1 MKSPQTTEA
10 IRALLS
16 RAAMSLLLMLSTSAH
31 AGLIAYTDQ
40 AAFNLAIAGWSA
52 TTTDFESEAGGTM
65 YGVGSGPAGS
75 GFTLAL
81 SGPDAPAMTPAMT
94 PTVGDLFWTTSGT
107 HYLGLDNPDTA
118 FEAGDELTFTFA
130 SGMRGFGLYVIGTQ
144 DIGAGDITLTT
155 STGSVAN
162 AAVANL
168 SDGQGSYAFFLGL
181 VSDDATTFSS
191 ITLHNLTLLDP
202 RLLNIAID
210 DVTLARQRDDN
221 QVPEPGALL
230 LCLTGLLIAARTRRQ
245 G

>member
-1 MKSPQTTEA
+1 MKSPPRIDA
-10 IRALLS
+10 VRALLS
-16 RAAMSLLLMLSTSAH
+16 GAAMSVLLMCSANAH

-81 SGPDAPAMTPAMT
+81 SGPDAPAMTP
-94 PTVGDLFWTTSGT
+94 TVGDLFWTTSGM

-118 FEAGDELTFTFA
+118 FEAGDELTFTFT
-130 SGMRGFGLYVIGTQ
+130 SGMHGFGLYVIGTQ

-181 VSDDATTFSS
+181 ASDDATTFSS

-210 DVTLARQRDDN
+210 DVTLSRQRDDN